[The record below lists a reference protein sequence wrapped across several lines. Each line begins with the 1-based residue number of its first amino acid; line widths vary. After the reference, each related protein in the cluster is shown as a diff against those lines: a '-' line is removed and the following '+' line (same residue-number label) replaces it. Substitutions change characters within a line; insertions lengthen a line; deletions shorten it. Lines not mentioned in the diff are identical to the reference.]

1 MVALWKIN
9 INPTKTVCMLFSKKA
24 NPDNNFVV
32 KLNNDIIK
40 LSTHHKHLGLW
51 LTNNVSWKKHISEI
65 ATKARKRLGCLKLH
79 SFRMSRRS
87 LELCYLTF
95 VRPVME
101 YGNVMY
107 DSASDEDLNI
117 LSEIEKDAMRTITG
131 ARKKCNLDKLYKEF
145 KWPTL
150 AVRRANQ
157 KITTLGKIIIKNYP
171 PYLVRDLPTFYRDSR
186 TNRKNTFATPTCTKD
201 YYVKSFIPSSIA
213 LWNDLPYNVRT
224 CQSYDSLKNRIKSMS
239 LNNVPDYYYH
249 GSRLCNILHC
259 RLRLGCSN
267 LNADKY
273 LIGISNTDLCDCGER
288 ETAEH
293 YLLDCGIELEK
304 RVKML
309 DSILD
314 VLKNKGLSDDRIDQI
329 FGADLLLYGS
339 GELDINENTSIFE
352 AVQLFLWESD
362 RL

>member
-1 MVALWKIN
+1 
-9 INPTKTVCMLFSKKA
+9 
-24 NPDNNFVV
+24 
-32 KLNNDIIK
+32 
-40 LSTHHKHLGLW
+40 
-51 LTNNVSWKKHISEI
+51 
-65 ATKARKRLGCLKLH
+65 
-79 SFRMSRRS
+79 
-87 LELCYLTF
+87 
-95 VRPVME
+95 
-101 YGNVMY
+101 
-107 DSASDEDLNI
+107 
-117 LSEIEKDAMRTITG
+117 
-131 ARKKCNLDKLYKEF
+131 
-145 KWPTL
+145 
-150 AVRRANQ
+150 
-157 KITTLGKIIIKNYP
+157 
-171 PYLVRDLPTFYRDSR
+171 
-186 TNRKNTFATPTCTKD
+186 
-201 YYVKSFIPSSIA
+201 
-213 LWNDLPYNVRT
+213 
-224 CQSYDSLKNRIKSMS
+224 MS